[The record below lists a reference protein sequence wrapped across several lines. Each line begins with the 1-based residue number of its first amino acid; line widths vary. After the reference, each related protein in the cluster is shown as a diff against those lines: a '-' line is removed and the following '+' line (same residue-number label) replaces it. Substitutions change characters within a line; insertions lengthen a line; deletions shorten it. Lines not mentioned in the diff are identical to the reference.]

1 MQLLYSAEIW
11 FLDHNYTVFQLI
23 TYREVKL
30 QAQGA
35 NPAHETVLEQPPHLY
50 CFLFF
55 HFEFCKVIYITL
67 LSLCTDGSNARH
79 CTNLHCTVSYA
90 RADGTKPLTLTL
102 KDDPLY
108 LLWHSCH
115 SSL

>member
-55 HFEFCKVIYITL
+55 PF
-67 LSLCTDGSNARH
+67 
-79 CTNLHCTVSYA
+79 
-90 RADGTKPLTLTL
+90 
-102 KDDPLY
+102 
-108 LLWHSCH
+108 
-115 SSL
+115 